1 MKSSLVTFEIP
12 FQSYRLILGLES
24 LKNLQVLDIKT
35 NQNMPINNS
44 IEYETV
50 SNMVVKAYDL
60 FLEIQELY
68 KQEKRKHGYIIEDG
82 CEIPGEGEYFS
93 SKGITWR
100 CIEIRLPLHVYA
112 CQKDDEQTK
121 SLIPITKIDF
131 VHPF

>member
-1 MKSSLVTFEIP
+1 M
-12 FQSYRLILGLES
+12 G
-24 LKNLQVLDIKT
+24 IKT

-50 SNMVVKAYDL
+50 GNMVIKAYDL

-112 CQKDDEQTK
+112 CQKDDEQAK

>member
-82 CEIPGEGEYFS
+82 CEIPGEGKYFS

-112 CQKDDEQTK
+112 CQKDDEQAK

>member
-1 MKSSLVTFEIP
+1 
-12 FQSYRLILGLES
+12 
-24 LKNLQVLDIKT
+24 
-35 NQNMPINNS
+35 MPINNS

-82 CEIPGEGEYFS
+82 SEIPGEGEYFS

-100 CIEIRLPLHVYA
+100 CIEILLP
-112 CQKDDEQTK
+112 
-121 SLIPITKIDF
+121 
-131 VHPF
+131 

>member
-1 MKSSLVTFEIP
+1 
-12 FQSYRLILGLES
+12 
-24 LKNLQVLDIKT
+24 
-35 NQNMPINNS
+35 MPINNS

-50 SNMVVKAYDL
+50 SNMVIKAYDL